1 ELEPELAEAEPE
13 SGTPEVSED
22 AGAEDGAGDR
32 TDEAGAEVAADA
44 AAEAGTVATS
54 DAGPDADAD
63 TAEPEAE
70 PAEAGADEA
79 AADADDGEGARTG
92 EVAAEAVQP
101 AAPPTPKT
109 VMKPLVSD
117 LPPERPEGGADG
129 RGTGPV
135 GFGTPGRPV
144 QARTSPYA
152 PLRPTPLPSAIPPHT
167 KPRTAPDK
175 DAGKTGSRDGSKG
188 GTKGGEKSGAAVGAG
203 PLPAAEG
210 AVVGPEGTRGMPVP
224 PAPDAP
230 LKLLAELTNTPPPRQ
245 TLWRSALRRFK
256 IWTPLVV
263 LLALVYFVVQAVRP
277 LPSPELDLTA
287 AATYTFDGTSLP
299 QSMPWPTEGQSVA
312 EVEGLGSLGVH
323 GAQTPVPIASV
334 TKVMTAYVILQDH
347 PLSGKQNGPTITVDT
362 QAANEA
368 SSPDESTVPVKAGAR
383 YTERQML
390 QLLLIPSGNNIAR
403 LLARWDAG
411 TQEAFVQKMT
421 KAATALGMTNTTY
434 TGASGFEETTVS
446 TAADQLKLE
455 KAVMKNDVFRSVVA
469 IPNIDIPGVGR
480 IFNNNNDLVN
490 YGVIG
495 VKTGSSTPA
504 GGALMWAATT
514 TLNGKQQLILGVVLQ
529 QHAGTLV
536 SDSLNAA
543 LQRSQAMITAVQKGL
558 TSATIVKKGEVVG
571 QVDDGMGGTT
581 PVVASKDLT
590 AIGWPGMKADVTL
603 TADSSGVPHN
613 AKAGTQVGTISLGTG
628 SARTTVP
635 VQLQTDQTE
644 PSFAKKL
651 VRVS

>member
-1 ELEPELAEAEPE
+1 VPLP
-13 SGTPEVSED
+13 
-22 AGAEDGAGDR
+22 
-32 TDEAGAEVAADA
+32 
-44 AAEAGTVATS
+44 
-54 DAGPDADAD
+54 
-63 TAEPEAE
+63 
-70 PAEAGADEA
+70 PAEKA
-79 AADADDGEGARTG
+79 AKTAN
-92 EVAAEAVQP
+92 AE
-101 AAPPTPKT
+101 
-109 VMKPLVSD
+109 SD
-117 LPPERPEGGADG
+117 
-129 RGTGPV
+129 
-135 GFGTPGRPV
+135 
-144 QARTSPYA
+144 
-152 PLRPTPLPSAIPPHT
+152 
-167 KPRTAPDK
+167 
-175 DAGKTGSRDGSKG
+175 
-188 GTKGGEKSGAAVGAG
+188 
-203 PLPAAEG
+203 
-210 AVVGPEGTRGMPVP
+210 VVGPEGTRGMPVP

-230 LKLLAELTNTPPPRQ
+230 LKLLAELTNTPPPLQ
-245 TLWRSALRRFK
+245 TAWRSVLRRFK
-256 IWTPLVV
+256 IWTPLAV
-263 LLALVYFVVQAVRP
+263 LLALVFFVAQAVRP
-277 LPSPELDLTA
+277 LPSPELRLTA

-347 PLSGKQNGPTITVDT
+347 PLTGKENGPQITVDT
-362 QAANEA
+362 QAANE
-368 SSPDESTVPVKAGAR
+368 SSSSDESTVPVKAGTK

-421 KAATALGMTNTTY
+421 KAAADLGMTNTTY

-446 TAADQLKLE
+446 TAADQLKLAR
-455 KAVMKNDVFRSVVA
+455 AVMKNDVFRSVVA
-469 IPNIDIPGVGR
+469 VPNIDVPGVGR

-495 VKTGSSTPA
+495 IKTGSSTPA

-514 TLNGKQQLILGVVLQ
+514 TVNGKEQLILGVVLQ
-529 QHAGTLV
+529 QRAGTLV

-590 AIGWPGMKADVTL
+590 AIGWSGMKAGVTL
-603 TADSSGVPHN
+603 TADSSGLPHN
-613 AKAGTQVGTISLGTG
+613 AKAGTQVGTVSFGTG
-628 SARTTVP
+628 SARTSVP
-635 VQLQTDQTE
+635 VQLQTDLNE
-644 PSFAKKL
+644 PSFGKKL
-651 VRVS
+651 VRLG